1 METLDLYALAEKENI
16 NFFYKKSKDTDGL
29 YLNGCI
35 MLNISILNTKKE
47 KEVLAEELGHHFMGV
62 SPTPPFS
69 TDYYNKLIR
78 SKNEYKAKKWLI
90 NEIIPLNTLKT
101 FLKQN
106 MDIYDI
112 AEELNVSAS
121 LVEDAFN
128 IYEDKIKECDIDLDY
143 I

>member
-1 METLDLYALAEKENI
+1 MTLIELYDLAYKEKINI
-16 NFFYKKSKDTDGL
+16 HKINLNKIYGL
-29 YLNGCI
+29 YFNN
-35 MLNISILNTKKE
+35 NIFINNKIKNEGLE
-47 KEVLAEELGHHFMGV
+47 KIVLAEELGHHFMGV

-78 SKNEYKAKKWLI
+78 SKNEFKAKKWLI

-106 MDIYDI
+106 MNMYDI

-128 IYEDKIKECDIDLDY
+128 IYENKLKECDIDLDY